1 MLGID
6 ESLEKAILLFIG
18 PGVCKSYEVC
28 SLVIE
33 GVGFIMSV
41 KMLRRFRQLV
51 LKIIKFIISGERRCS
66 DIVSINQNTSGRAV
80 KSTCWCHI
88 KFWIRCHWRITN
100 KLSKEY
106 AEAKVEKE
114 KNEAQKIA
122 EEKYAIAAQ
131 SALIRQEELRRFFFL
146 IDDIFDNDGLPMIA
160 KRLKL
165 AKLLEKYPELLAQ
178 LNKTKDFMIPNLNG
192 EKKANN
198 ETKKLCDLE
207 R

>member
-1 MLGID
+1 
-6 ESLEKAILLFIG
+6 
-18 PGVCKSYEVC
+18 
-28 SLVIE
+28 
-33 GVGFIMSV
+33 
-41 KMLRRFRQLV
+41 MLRNRPSTPSFTGV
-51 LKIIKFIISGERRCS
+51 VVSPISKGSTHVNRESECRRK
-66 DIVSINQNTSGRAV
+66 TS
-80 KSTCWCHI
+80 
-88 KFWIRCHWRITN
+88 
-100 KLSKEY
+100 
-106 AEAKVEKE
+106 EAKVEKE